1 MKCCRVIYV
10 LGLIGTIAFL
20 SVGCGGE
27 TKISSSNDS
36 VNDQSQVTDEKN
48 DSNNSILSFIDNED
62 STKDS
67 SVGLLTTKINQG
79 IELSEEQETVIQYFD
94 NDYFSVAYYD
104 YLQRYP
110 QVFEGAQIHCV
121 AQIARILSYSGDE
134 YQALAFIFDMNSGE
148 VFDED
153 YANDNYI
160 VVNGKQ
166 KGIERVIEGDILQI
180 YGRYT
185 NVDSYEID
193 GSSFLIPTID
203 LYETTY
209 INDSSRFS
217 SDFIKKVAKSIFGP
231 NIEVRNAVAGVDYTD
246 SEISWQFGYD
256 PYMICELENQTNS
269 KFTSFRF
276 YIERGRIDDAK
287 AASSEPMLDLFTTN
301 IVREVEFAPDFQHY
315 LTFTYDTDLN
325 TLNLDYY
332 DTSFN
337 KIWNREFPE
346 TQNAVYDYTEKAIYL
361 VANNDYYAI
370 SLEDGSDLI
379 EPAFVGQKNRVAK
392 IEDGVILINNSVS
405 DTIMKIDLDG
415 NILWKTDTNLAPENI
430 ECIQRVNGYIVIE
443 INGGWNYIIVDENDG
458 SLVGEIA

>member
-1 MKCCRVIYV
+1 MKRSKVIFI
-10 LGLIGTIAFL
+10 LGLISTIAFL
-20 SVGCGGE
+20 SVGCSNE
-27 TKISSSNDS
+27 TN
-36 VNDQSQVTDEKN
+36 TDR
-48 DSNNSILSFIDNED
+48 SNNSINDHSQISSNEEDFSDSVQSFLDNE
-62 STKDS
+62 SPKTDS

-94 NDYFSVAYYD
+94 NDYFSVAQYD

-121 AQIARILSYSGDE
+121 AQIDRVLSYSGDE
-134 YQALAFIFDMNSGE
+134 YQALAFIFDMTSGE

-153 YANDNYI
+153 YTNTNYI

-166 KGIERVIEGDILQI
+166 KGIERIIEGDILQI

-185 NVDSYEID
+185 SVDSYEID
-193 GSSFLIPTID
+193 GSSFLFPTID

-217 SDFIKKVAKSIFGP
+217 PDFIKKVAKSIFGP
-231 NIEVRNAVAGVDYTD
+231 NIEVRNAVAGEDYTD

-276 YIERGRIDDAK
+276 YTERGRIDDAK

-332 DTSFN
+332 DASFN
-337 KIWNREFPE
+337 KIWNREFSE
-346 TQNAVYDYTEKAIYL
+346 TQNAAYDYTEKALYL
-361 VANNDYYAI
+361 VANNDYYVI

-379 EPAFVGQKNRVAK
+379 EPAFVGQKTRVAK
-392 IEDGVILINNSVS
+392 IEDGVILINGSVS

-415 NILWKTDTNLAPENI
+415 NILWKTNTNLASDNI
-430 ECIQRVNGYIVIE
+430 ECIQRLNGYIVIE

-458 SLVGEIA
+458 SLIGEIE